1 MLWNR
6 RSLRLQ
12 DIGILIVFLHVAFK
26 KDGGKQNAYRQ
37 VNKHWEGVM
46 ELTNR
51 EWRGGSG
58 KGGRSGKGDNSITQ
72 ECSSWFKELAKITAD
87 STDIRDQ

>member
-46 ELTNR
+46 ELTENG
-51 EWRGGSG
+51 EGGVERGEVA
-58 KGGRSGKGDNSITQ
+58 RAI
-72 ECSSWFKELAKITAD
+72 
-87 STDIRDQ
+87 IR